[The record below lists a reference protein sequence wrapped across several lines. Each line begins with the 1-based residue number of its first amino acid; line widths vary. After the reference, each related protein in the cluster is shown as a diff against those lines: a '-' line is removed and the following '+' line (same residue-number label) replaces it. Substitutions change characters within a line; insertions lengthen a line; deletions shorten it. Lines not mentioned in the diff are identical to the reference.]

1 MTRGLIRHTL
11 KLVWELWNCVRGIFF
26 RVQQCRTEIR
36 KCSAQFLL
44 VDLMDRREYW
54 TYWSDGGVS
63 AAEYGLW
70 VGDSAPALATHF
82 HDEGQLTLV
91 LSGSRKFELH
101 GEVIHVEAG
110 QCLYVP
116 AGMPHRSL
124 PHVAAGTQCLNIYYT
139 PEHAKQSPALMQ
151 IAAVLATQQGAA
163 QVARS
168 VTCLEE
174 LRHSILSI
182 ADIAASSGL
191 SREAYSRKFARYVGM
206 SPHAY
211 RIVARLNAA
220 RRQLRDGAAVAET
233 AADCG
238 FADQSHFGRHF
249 FRAFGVTPGAYRN
262 RMRSSQTF

>member
-1 MTRGLIRHTL
+1 MARGLIRHTL
-11 KLVWELWNCVRGIFF
+11 KLVWELRNCVRGIFF
-26 RVQQCRTEIR
+26 RVQQCRIEIR
-36 KCSAQFLL
+36 KCSAQFFL
-44 VDLMDRREYW
+44 VDLMHRREYW

-70 VGDSAPALATHF
+70 AGDAAPALGTHF

-101 GEVIHVEAG
+101 GEVMHVKAG

-116 AGMPHRSL
+116 AGVPHRSL

-139 PEHAKQSPALMQ
+139 PEHAQQSPALMQ
-151 IAAVLATQQGAA
+151 IAAVLATQQGAT

-168 VTCLEE
+168 VACPET
-174 LRHSILSI
+174 LRHSLSSI

-191 SREAYSRKFARYVGM
+191 SREAYSRKFTRDVGM

-249 FRAFGVTPGAYRN
+249 FRAFGVTPAAYRN
-262 RMRSSQTF
+262 RMR

>member
-1 MTRGLIRHTL
+1 M
-11 KLVWELWNCVRGIFF
+11 
-26 RVQQCRTEIR
+26 
-36 KCSAQFLL
+36 
-44 VDLMDRREYW
+44 
-54 TYWSDGGVS
+54 S

-110 QCLYVP
+110 QCLYIP

-124 PHVAAGTQCLNIYYT
+124 PHIAAGTQCLNIYYT
-139 PEHAKQSPALMQ
+139 PEHAQQSPALMQ

-168 VTCLEE
+168 VACLEE
-174 LRHSILSI
+174 LRHSMLSI